1 MVAPNFR
8 EHGEPFMI
16 NQPKNRH
23 SSFSDAEREAVYRVI
38 AERRDV
44 RRGFLDQPLPED
56 LVARLLA
63 AAHSAPSVGLMQPS
77 RFIVI
82 RDQAIRKAVHQ
93 IFETANRRAL
103 DSYNGERSERYAAL
117 KLEGILEAPQNLCVL
132 CDRENVRG
140 HGLGRQTMPETAV
153 YSTICAIQNFW
164 LAARSE
170 GVGVGWVSILDP
182 AELCK
187 VLDIP
192 EHLTL
197 VAYLCFGYVEEF
209 ASEPDLERF
218 GWEKRVDFKT
228 VVSYDRYSEECTP

>member
-1 MVAPNFR
+1 MNLHAF
-8 EHGEPFMI
+8 
-16 NQPKNRH
+16 
-23 SSFSDAEREAVYRVI
+23 FSEAEREAVYRVI

-44 RRGFLDQPLPED
+44 RRGFIDRCLPED
-56 LVARLLA
+56 LIGRLLM

-82 RDQAIRKAVHQ
+82 RDHAIRKAVHQ
-93 IFETANRRAL
+93 IFEAANRRAL
-103 DSYNGERSERYAAL
+103 DSYDAEQGERYAAL

-132 CDRENVRG
+132 CDRENERG

-153 YSTICAIQNFW
+153 YSTVCAIQNFW

-182 AELCK
+182 GELAR
-187 VLDIP
+187 VLNVPD
-192 EHLTL
+192 HLTL
-197 VAYLCFGYVEEF
+197 VAYLCFGYVEGF

-218 GWEKRVDFKT
+218 GWEKRVDVKT
-228 VVSYDRYSEECTP
+228 VVSYDRYTEECIS